1 MQGHAVSGFR
11 ERIARIG
18 DLVCGD
24 FRSIRSKNPL
34 TVSSPE
40 WFVKSAK
47 LLSIR
52 EIRGKKEKLMARNT
66 VAIMMRKAPYGSVY
80 TAEGFRSIMGVGVF
94 EMDVRPVFV
103 DDGVYALV
111 KGQDGAALDVKALG
125 DGWGMLEDFGVKTLY
140 VHGPSL
146 VERGLTPTDLT
157 TNVIV
162 LDDAGLAALLADSG
176 AVLPF

>member
-1 MQGHAVSGFR
+1 
-11 ERIARIG
+11 
-18 DLVCGD
+18 
-24 FRSIRSKNPL
+24 
-34 TVSSPE
+34 
-40 WFVKSAK
+40 
-47 LLSIR
+47 
-52 EIRGKKEKLMARNT
+52 MARNT

-94 EMDVRPVFV
+94 ELDVRPVFV

-140 VHGPSL
+140 AHGPSL
-146 VERGLTPTDLT
+146 AERGLTPADLT
-157 TNVIV
+157 TDVTV